1 MTQKLFEELA
11 LSDDFMFCKI
21 MEYEPICEEF
31 LEMLFAVTFWGYR
44 GHFLFIKKM
53 TGLSKEDINA
63 FN

>member
-31 LEMLFAVTFWGYR
+31 LEILFAITFWRVQG
-44 GHFLFIKKM
+44 
-53 TGLSKEDINA
+53 A
-63 FN
+63 FSFYQKNDRIE

>member
-44 GHFLFIKKM
+44 GIFF
-53 TGLSKEDINA
+53 LSKK
-63 FN
+63 